1 MSCRVEKDWITRA
14 GYRAV
19 VLSIMWDYYLS
30 KLEGAENYIHHYCG
44 YVEVPEG
51 HPLYEVDY
59 FERVILVKDIRDL
72 IKAEH
77 EDFYILKRD
86 YEVLLSPE
94 LFFEVHGGITYSGHG
109 RDGYPVESD
118 GWWFG
123 FDCAHAW
130 DRKVEIPPGYEP
142 TELDLEGKLWTV
154 EEVAQECEKLADQ
167 LKKIEEGLLC
177 TRS

>member
-1 MSCRVEKDWITRA
+1 M
-14 GYRAV
+14 
-19 VLSIMWDYYLS
+19 
-30 KLEGAENYIHHYCG
+30 
-44 YVEVPEG
+44 EVPEG

-59 FERVILVKDIRDL
+59 FEKVILMKNIRDF
-72 IKAEH
+72 IKTEH
-77 EDFYILKRD
+77 EEFYILKGD
-86 YEVLLSPE
+86 YGVLLSPE

-109 RDGYPVESD
+109 KEGYPVESD

-154 EEVAQECEKLADQ
+154 EEVAGECEKLADQ
-167 LKKIEEGLLC
+167 LKEFEKMEVEV
-177 TRS
+177 